1 MKKNI
6 AKVMAA
12 ILPAIL
18 LMLTGM
24 RAVGLITIR
33 NSSSDIA
40 NLRQIFSSPEQDFF
54 SQLTETYQYQDSFY
68 RKIILLVLLAF
79 FLILCI
85 AVRKHSIRDSVRKL
99 KKAIRK
105 LPDISVVRRRLTS
118 VLDGLRN
125 GQIADTARNYNV
137 IMYIRV
143 GEQEYFYAAER
154 SAKSTVLDMACLWV
168 LSAGGEGL
176 CSISL
181 PDARLIWKRNG
192 VSLISSAKQFK
203 IFGEDRTTNCVN
215 VSEGEQISISNDRF
229 TISLVVT

>member
-18 LMLTGM
+18 LMLAGM
-24 RAVGLITIR
+24 RFVGLITIR
-33 NSSSDIA
+33 NSSSDIT
-40 NLRQIFSSPEQDFF
+40 NLRQIFSSPEQDYII
-54 SQLTETYQYQDSFY
+54 QLTETYQYQDSLY
-68 RKIILLVLLAF
+68 HKIVLLVLLTF

-85 AVRKHSIRDSVRKL
+85 AVRKHSIRGLIRKL
-99 KKAIRK
+99 KRTIRK
-105 LPDISVVRRRLTS
+105 LPDISVIRCRLTS

-125 GQIADTARNYNV
+125 GQIADTTRNYNV

-143 GEQEYFYAAER
+143 SDQEYFYAAER

-176 CSISL
+176 CSIGL
-181 PDARLIWKRNG
+181 PDTRLIWKKNG

-215 VSEGEQISISNDRF
+215 VSEGERISISNDRF